1 MIVGFVENKID
12 YFVNL
17 SSTVITHETG
27 SGSDRGSE
35 TGRCRVHCLNGNCV
49 DGRCQCRSGYQGEF
63 CNERE
68 LQRISW
74 IEINFKSFIAYIPQS
89 EIIIST
95 RIMNRK
101 SFQLFAE
108 NLA

>member
-1 MIVGFVENKID
+1 MIAGFVENEID
-12 YFVNL
+12 SFVNL
-17 SSTVITHETG
+17 SSTVTHETG
-27 SGSDRGSE
+27 SERGSE

-68 LQRISW
+68 LKHISR
-74 IEINFKSFIAYIPQS
+74 IEINFKSNAYILQT

-95 RIMNRK
+95 RLMNRK

>member
-1 MIVGFVENKID
+1 MIVGFVKNKID

-74 IEINFKSFIAYIPQS
+74 IEINFKSNAYIPQS